1 MKIRHFFIYLSSLCF
16 CCDLLAQEKKI
27 VFCDAVTKMSI
38 EGVYVFNSSSSFI
51 SNANGEISFPE
62 MSYKYLSASHILYN
76 IRKFHLNDIKDSL
89 FLVPREYTLDE
100 VTLVEHEFEK
110 TIIFPKD
117 GLRKL
122 IPQNW
127 GKCPPIPRQ
136 LMIAMYFPNEYSE
149 KLKKL
154 NKVLVSTSDYDI
166 HFLNEK
172 SKAHRKDA
180 AYSPFYVNIYTAD
193 SFSLL
198 PKNKVF
204 EEDMIIK
211 KEKGA
216 KFAEFELPINF
227 YIPDNGFFVVIHNLK
242 QEELEALGYHF
253 RPGITTIG
261 APKNNK
267 YLPFEFNTAVDDHWK
282 LYKYLVNRGNTY
294 LIGVEVQEYE

>member
-16 CCDLLAQEKKI
+16 CCGLLAQDKRI

-38 EGVYVFNSSSSFI
+38 EGVYVFNSKSSFI
-51 SNANGEISFPE
+51 SNTNGEILFPE
-62 MSYKYLSASHILYN
+62 ISDMYLSASHILYN
-76 IRKFHLNDIKDSL
+76 NRKFHLNDIKDSL
-89 FLVPREYTLDE
+89 FLVQREYTLDA
-100 VTLVEHEFEK
+100 VTLVEHELVK
-110 TIIFPKD
+110 TIIFPKE

-127 GKCPPIPRQ
+127 GGSPPIQWQ
-136 LMIAMYFPNEYSE
+136 LMIAMYFPNEHAE

-154 NKVLVSTSDYDI
+154 KKVLVSTSDYNI

-172 SKAHRKDA
+172 SKVYRKDA

-193 SFSLL
+193 SLSLF
-198 PKNKVF
+198 PKAKVF
-204 EEDMIIK
+204 EEDIIIK

-261 APKNNK
+261 APKHNK
-267 YLPFEFNTAVDDHWK
+267 YLPFVFNTAVDDHWK
-282 LYKYLVNRGNTY
+282 LDKYLVNRGNTY
-294 LIGVEVQEYE
+294 FIGIEVQEYE